1 MPSVN
6 NWDTVTKSPHVL
18 RYQLPLLLG
27 VLLLCGLVYSNGL
40 NGPLILDD
48 LPWVAPIMD
57 AHAEDV
63 RILFAN
69 YLFSDSGNLG
79 RPVSMASFIF
89 NAMAHG
95 DEIWYWKATNV
106 VIHLASGMVVFFLA
120 RILLLHAANGSG
132 TRDRVGQWAML
143 VTAIWL
149 LHPLHVST
157 VLYTVQRMAL
167 LSSFFIFCGLLSYA
181 SGRQRQLAGGGR
193 GWVGIAAGFLVFFP
207 LALFSKENGLIFPL
221 LVFLLEALVFRFGG
235 TPGARRVLAGIFIV
249 FLAIPAVAGTL
260 YIIMNADAAILSGYR
275 LREFTF
281 SERLLTESR
290 ILVFYL
296 YQLTIPMLSSMGFY
310 HDDIVVS
317 RSLLEPVTT
326 VYSLLFLTGLL
337 LLAWYLH
344 RRVALAALG
353 ILFFFAAHLL
363 ESTII
368 PLELAYEHRNY
379 LASFGVVLALVGV
392 LAVLT
397 RWHRVMTV
405 AGLVLVVILT
415 LTTTARAQIWRSYES
430 LHTHAYAVRPES
442 KTLITIVADS
452 YANAGAYPQAL
463 ALLEKYDN
471 AGFRINRLYVAC
483 LEHGWITDQRMQ
495 AEAVALPGPIESQAV
510 TGLIQLANL
519 GLEQRCRFSSAAYL
533 ELLDRALA
541 LPVRGS
547 NAQKLL
553 MYKAHYLHRDGDLEA
568 AVEALEQGYSHRQ
581 DNPVPL
587 FLGVEWLL
595 DAGQHE
601 RARKQFQRAMT
612 VAHTS
617 GRDYSKFLV
626 SIENR
631 LAQTAN

>member
-1 MPSVN
+1 M
-6 NWDTVTKSPHVL
+6 TTSPPEL

-27 VLLLCGLVYSNGL
+27 VLLLCALVYANGL

-48 LPWVAPIMD
+48 LPWVEPIMA
-57 AHAEDV
+57 AHAQDV

-89 NAMAHG
+89 NAVAHG
-95 DEIWYWKATNV
+95 ADIWYWKATNLA
-106 VIHLASGMVVFFLA
+106 IHLASGIVIFFLA
-120 RILLLHAANGSG
+120 RILLLYAVTG
-132 TRDRVGQWAML
+132 TGARDRVGLWAML
-143 VTAIWL
+143 ITAIWL

-181 SGRQRQLAGGGR
+181 GGRQRQLAGTGH
-193 GWVGIAAGFLVFFP
+193 GWTGIAAAFLVFFP

-235 TPGARRVLAGIFIV
+235 APGVRRVVAAIILVV
-249 FLAIPAVAGTL
+249 FALPAIAGTL
-260 YIIMNADAAILSGYR
+260 YVVMHADATFLSGYR

-281 SERLLTESR
+281 SERLLTEAR

-296 YQLTIPMLSSMGFY
+296 YQLAVPMLSNMGFY
-310 HDDIVVS
+310 HDDIVIS

-326 VYSLLFLTGLL
+326 LYSLLFLAALL
-337 LLAWYLH
+337 LLAWYLR

-379 LASFGVVLALVGV
+379 LASFGVALALVGV
-392 LAVLT
+392 LAAFT
-397 RWHRVMTV
+397 RWHRVLAV
-405 AGLVLVVILT
+405 AGVVLVVFLT
-415 LTTTARAQIWRSYES
+415 VTTTARAHLWRSYES
-430 LHTHAYAVRPES
+430 LHTHAYAVHPES
-442 KTLITIVADS
+442 KTLITIVANN
-452 YANAGAYPQAL
+452 YASAGAYPQAL

-471 AGFRINRLYVAC
+471 AGFRINRLYVEC
-483 LEHGWITDQRMQ
+483 LAQGQLADQRLQ
-495 AEAVALPGPIESQAV
+495 AEAAALPGPIESQAV

-519 GLEQRCRFSSAAYL
+519 GLEQRCEFSPAAYL

-541 LPVRGS
+541 LPVRGT

-568 AVEALEQGYSHRQ
+568 AVEALEQGLPSPAGESRA
-581 DNPVPL
+581 PVSRC
-587 FLGVEWLL
+587 GMA
-595 DAGQHE
+595 AGC
-601 RARKQFQRAMT
+601 R
-612 VAHTS
+612 VAGTRPRS
-617 GRDYSKFLV
+617 SFSVPWPWRMPPAGIMRNF
-626 SIENR
+626 
-631 LAQTAN
+631 A